1 MSRDLQEGPTDRT
14 HRRLA
19 ARDIIAAD
27 VPDMI
32 DAAHRLAAMALQS
45 DRYVTDTDYKDA
57 VDDLL
62 SFTLER
68 HNGKTPTPTPTIAVF
83 VEGGLIQDICFDG
96 VARVVVIDFDQENDD
111 PDDENM
117 ADYTSPDGNIS
128 RVGVGLWESTSEP
141 VGSTGRGDRAAV
153 QAALRAAGEV

>member
-14 HRRLA
+14 RRRLA

-45 DRYVTDTDYKDA
+45 NRYITDADYRDA

-68 HNGKTPTPTPTIAVF
+68 RNGIAPTPIPTIAVF

-96 VARVVVIDFDQENDD
+96 AVRVVVLDFDVDTDD
-111 PDDENM
+111 SDHIGI
-117 ADYTSPDGNIS
+117 YTDPRDGKAS
-128 RVGVGLWESTSEP
+128 RAWVSVWE
-141 VGSTGRGDRAAV
+141 RGDMTNDPKYV